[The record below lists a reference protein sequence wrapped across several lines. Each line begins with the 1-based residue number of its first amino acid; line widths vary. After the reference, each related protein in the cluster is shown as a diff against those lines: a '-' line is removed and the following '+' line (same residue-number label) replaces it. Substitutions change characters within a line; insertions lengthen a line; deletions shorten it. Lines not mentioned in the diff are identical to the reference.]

1 MREMPDE
8 PENLTLRL
16 LQELRDEMGGLRTE
30 MQETKEA
37 VREVR
42 NRVDGNTLL
51 LTMVAGLVH
60 DHEQRIEKLETR

>member
-1 MREMPDE
+1 MADE
-8 PENLTLRL
+8 PENLTLRV
-16 LQELRDEMGGLRTE
+16 LQELREEMRGLRTE
-30 MQETKEA
+30 MQETKEG

-60 DHEQRIEKLETR
+60 DHEARIDKLESR